1 LKYRTWDEA
10 LAVYRNAW
18 GEGTVRVTP
27 IPGGPFDTPRARPP
41 PIRSINIVDSDSDE
55 EGPDG
60 SGNNTDS
67 DEEDFRVL
75 FGSLA
80 IWFVR

>member
-1 LKYRTWDEA
+1 
-10 LAVYRNAW
+10 
-18 GEGTVRVTP
+18 VTP
-27 IPGGPFDTPRARPP
+27 IPGGPFDMPRARPP
-41 PIRSINIVDSDSDE
+41 PIHSINIVDSDSDE
-55 EGPDG
+55 EGPNG

-80 IWFVR
+80 IWFVC

>member
-1 LKYRTWDEA
+1 MH
-10 LAVYRNAW
+10 
-18 GEGTVRVTP
+18 VTP
-27 IPGGPFDTPRARPP
+27 IPGGPFNTPRARPP
-41 PIRSINIVDSDSDE
+41 IHSITIVDSESDE

>member
-1 LKYRTWDEA
+1 
-10 LAVYRNAW
+10 
-18 GEGTVRVTP
+18 VTP

-75 FGSLA
+75 FRSLA